1 MQDPS
6 CRSIV
11 EGALAHHQ
19 AVHMDEVSSA
29 ADTRSIVEAAA
40 LILLLLLLLSI
51 VEGDSYGQPQHR

>member
-1 MQDPS
+1 LQDPS
-6 CRSIV
+6 YRSIV

-51 VEGDSYGQPQHR
+51 VEGDS